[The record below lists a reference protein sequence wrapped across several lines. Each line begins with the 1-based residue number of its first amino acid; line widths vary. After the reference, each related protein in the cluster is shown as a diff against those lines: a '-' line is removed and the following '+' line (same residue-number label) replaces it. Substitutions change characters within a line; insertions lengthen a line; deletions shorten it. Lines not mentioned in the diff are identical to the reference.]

1 MSSLPSPVTAT
12 DKPHRLEAYGTSYA
26 RSLLDQAGITQD
38 VLEFRY
44 RGSGTSRDP
53 YVVVFI
59 DNDPTNPLNFPQWKK
74 WTITVLQ
81 AFAVLAVAFASTA
94 YTSGVSEI
102 MQEFQVSRTVAIL
115 GVTMFVFGFAF
126 GPLTW
131 APLSELYGRQI
142 VFFVTYMALAAFN
155 AGTAGAPII
164 ADLIIMRALAGTFG
178 SSPLTNAG
186 GVIADM
192 FRAKERGIAMAIFAM
207 APFLGP
213 SIGPIIAGFLNQ
225 SAGWRWVAGLMACL
239 TGTLWIIISLSV
251 RETYAPVILRRR
263 AEKLSKLTGNIYI
276 SNLDIGKPG
285 RTLGTEFKVALSRPW
300 ALLFTEPIVLFI
312 RCAKVSDRTGGNL
325 SPEARLPPAILG
337 SILLPI
343 GLFWFAWTNSTSIHW
358 VVSIIGSGFFGC
370 GQVLV
375 FLSAMNY
382 LIDSYVVYAASV
394 LAANSILRSV
404 FGAAFP
410 LFTTSMYNTIGI
422 HWASSIPAFLAFACS
437 RCAGKYGGNRVGI
450 GFNGEPDQSLKAG
463 YIKENWSG
471 QRN

>member
-12 DKPHRLEAYGTSYA
+12 DKPHRLDAYGTSYA

-74 WTITVLQ
+74 WTITILQ

-126 GPLTW
+126 GPLIW

-142 VFFVTYMALAAFN
+142 VFFATYMALAAFN
-155 AGTAGAPII
+155 AGTAGAPNI
-164 ADLIIMRALAGTFG
+164 AALIIMRALAGTFG

-239 TGTLWIIISLSV
+239 TGTLWVIISLSV

-276 SNLDIGKPG
+276 SNLDIGKSG

-300 ALLFTEPIVLFI
+300 ALLFTEPIVLFMSLYVAI
-312 RCAKVSDRTGGNL
+312 IYGTLYMMFAAFPIVFQTHRGWSLGIGGLAFLGIAIGVMLGVCYSIWYARRCAKFSDRTGGNL

-337 SILLPI
+337 SILLPT

-382 LIDSYVVYAASV
+382 LIDSS
-394 LAANSILRSV
+394 
-404 FGAAFP
+404 
-410 LFTTSMYNTIGI
+410 
-422 HWASSIPAFLAFACS
+422 C
-437 RCAGKYGGNRVGI
+437 
-450 GFNGEPDQSLKAG
+450 
-463 YIKENWSG
+463 
-471 QRN
+471 

>member
-1 MSSLPSPVTAT
+1 
-12 DKPHRLEAYGTSYA
+12 RRFG
-26 RSLLDQAGITQD
+26 
-38 VLEFRY
+38 FRY

-74 WTITVLQ
+74 WTITILQ

-126 GPLTW
+126 GPLIW

-155 AGTAGAPII
+155 AGTAGAPNI

-239 TGTLWIIISLSV
+239 TGTLWVIISLSV

-300 ALLFTEPIVLFI
+300 ALLFTEPIVLFMSLYVAI
-312 RCAKVSDRTGGNL
+312 IYGTLYMMFAAFPIVFQTHRGWSLGIGGLAFLGIAIGVMLGVCYSIWYARRCAKVSDRTGGNL

-343 GLFWFAWTNSTSIHW
+343 GLFCA
-358 VVSIIGSGFFGC
+358 
-370 GQVLV
+370 L
-375 FLSAMNY
+375 NY

-410 LFTTSMYNTIGI
+410 LFTTSMYNNLGI
-422 HWASSIPAFLAFACS
+422 HWASSIPAFLAFACLPFPILFYRYGETIRMKCRYSAEAAKVLAGMES
-437 RCAGKYGGNRVGI
+437 RARD
-450 GFNGEPDQSLKAG
+450 E
-463 YIKENWSG
+463 E
-471 QRN
+471 